1 MEMML
6 VPVIALGAFVL
17 GFAIAFVIIRGQSSS
32 EKPPVEEK
40 KVVEEIVP
48 VRPAVQE
55 EVVDDSDNELE
66 LKKKELE
73 KTTDSLKVVLV
84 ELALSMSNVDGAASK
99 SNTTLNKVKAKV
111 NSIDLTNGLEA
122 CQRLLVREVDSV
134 LKANNNLKNE
144 LKTAQ
149 DELNYQNRII
159 EKLHVKATTDSLTQ
173 IKNRATFDEYLQQS
187 IVNYHRLGEPL
198 SLIICDIDH
207 FKRINDTHGHVI
219 GDRVLEAMA
228 VKLKVSMRAGDFIS
242 RYGGEEFG
250 AILLRTN
257 LAGAVIV
264 AENMRNAVET
274 TVFNVEG
281 NKMRITVSLGCAE
294 IAEGDTA
301 DKLIKRADKQLYL
314 AKSNGRNMVYPR
326 PADLVDE

>member
-1 MEMML
+1 MML
-6 VPVIALGAFVL
+6 VPVIAVGAFVL
-17 GFAIAFVIIRGQSSS
+17 GFAIAFVIIRSQSGSAKS
-32 EKPPVEEK
+32 PVEEK
-40 KVVEEIVP
+40 NTVEEIVP
-48 VRPAVQE
+48 AQPVIPE
-55 EVVDDSDNELE
+55 EVIVDSTSELE

-73 KTTDSLKVVLV
+73 KTADSLKVVLV
-84 ELALSMSNVDGAASK
+84 ELALSMSNVDGVASK

-134 LKANNNLKNE
+134 LKANNSLKSE

-159 EKLHVKATTDSLTQ
+159 EKLHEKATTDSLTQ
-173 IKNRATFDEYLQQS
+173 IKNRATFDDYLQQS
-187 IVNYHRLGEPL
+187 IINFQQSGEPL
-198 SLIICDIDH
+198 SLVICDIDY
-207 FKRINDTHGHVI
+207 FKNINDTHGHVI

-228 VKLKVSMRAGDFIS
+228 IKLKVSMRSGDFIS

-250 AILLRTN
+250 VILLRTN

-281 NKMRITVSLGCAE
+281 NKMRITVSFGCAE
-294 IAEGDTA
+294 VEAGDTP

-326 PADLVDE
+326 PAELAD